1 MQRREFIAGLGA
13 AATWPVAGPAQ
24 QPAFPTIGWL
34 HQLTRTSY
42 APFLAAFHQGLSEN
56 GYVEDRNL
64 AVEYRF
70 AEDRLDLLSAMV
82 ADLVQRRV
90 SVIAA
95 AATPAVLAAKAATA
109 TIPIVFSG
117 GVDPVKIGLVAS
129 FNRPGGNVTGTL
141 QFTNM
146 LITKRLELLRE
157 AVPKPA
163 VIGVLTQPNSRY
175 GQIALADAQTAAQ
188 RIGQQIRVLSAVSQE
203 QFDEVF
209 ATIER
214 ERIGALLVQNDP
226 LFTTG
231 RERLV
236 ALAARYAV
244 PSIYEF
250 REFVQAGGLMSYG
263 SSLSESYHQ
272 VGVYVGRIVKGESPA
287 ELPIVQPTRFSF
299 VVNLKTAKALGLDL
313 PPTLQAFADEVI
325 D

>member
-1 MQRREFIAGLGA
+1 MRRREFIAGIGA
-13 AATWPVAGPAQ
+13 AAWPVAVRAQ
-24 QPAFPTIGWL
+24 QPARPVIGWL
-34 HQLTRTSY
+34 HQSTRAGY
-42 APFLAAFHQGLSEN
+42 VQFLAAFHQGLSEN
-56 GYVEDRNL
+56 GYVEGRNL

-70 AEDRLDLLSAMV
+70 AEDRLDLLPAMA

-90 SVIAA
+90 TVIAA
-95 AATPAVLAAKAATA
+95 AATPAALAAKAVTA

-117 GVDPVKIGLVAS
+117 GVDPVQIGLVAS
-129 FNRPGGNVTGTL
+129 FNRPGGNVTGAL
-141 QFTNM
+141 QFTSM
-146 LITKRLELLRE
+146 VITKRLELLRE
-157 AVPKPA
+157 VVPKAA

-175 GQIALADAQTAAQ
+175 EQIALAAVQDVAQ
-188 RIGQQIRVLSAVSQE
+188 RIGQQIRLLNAGSEE

-272 VGVYVGRIVKGESPA
+272 VGVYVGRILKGETPA
-287 ELPIVQPTRFSF
+287 DMPIVQPIRFSF
-299 VVNLKTAKALGLDL
+299 VVNLKTAKAAGLTIPANL
-313 PPTLQAFADEVI
+313 LALADEVI
-325 D
+325 E